1 MVLVPL
7 QYASRTLSHLLF
19 GLEPRERTRGL
30 GFSLSIYT
38 PDQEAK
44 RGPRRAAPESS
55 SNLHLKISAPPRAR
69 AADETAAR

>member
-44 RGPRRAAPESS
+44 RGPRRAAP
-55 SNLHLKISAPPRAR
+55 RAHV
-69 AADETAAR
+69 